1 MNTYRRLLTYV
12 RPYRRWFCL
21 SIVCGLLVSATT
33 TVSALLVKPVLDDI
47 FVARDTGKLYVFPLL
62 IVLLYATRGLL
73 HYGHA
78 YLMRYIGQ
86 GVIRD
91 VRNQLFAHLLQ
102 MPLAYF
108 HRHHTGTLMSRLT
121 HDITLMQR
129 AVSNAVN
136 DVLRQGLTMLGLIGV
151 AFYRDWFLATFAVI
165 VLPLA
170 ALPIV
175 LLGRRLR
182 RLSRRAQS
190 QMGLLSTLLEEV
202 LSGIKI
208 VKAFG
213 RETHEQQRFEQR
225 NAAFYEVTMR
235 AVKTDEIS
243 SPIMELLGAM
253 GVALVVFYGGRQVVQ
268 GVSTPGTFFSFLTA
282 VLWLYEPMRKLSRL
296 NSTLQ
301 GALAAADRVFAVLDQ
316 KREPPAPVS
325 QAALSPIQHRL
336 RIRDVSMRY
345 APHTP
350 WVLQHVNL
358 HVAAGEVVAL
368 VGFSGAGKTSLV
380 DLLPRFYDPEQ
391 GAILIDDVD
400 IRHVSLASLRAQ
412 IGIVSQDVVLF
423 DDTLRQNILYGNP
436 QATAAQMRQAARAAY
451 AHDFITRMPHGYDT
465 VIGERGVRLSGGEK
479 QRIAIARALLKNAP
493 ILILDEATSALD
505 SESEQ
510 MVQYAL
516 DNLMKDRTT
525 FVIAHRLATVRHADK
540 IVVLHHGNVVETG
553 RHSELLAQGGL
564 YSRLYD
570 LQFKE
575 QETEK

>member
-1 MNTYRRLLTYV
+1 MSTYRRLLSYV
-12 RPYRRWFCL
+12 QPYRNRFLL
-21 SIVCGLLVSATT
+21 SIVCGILVSATT
-33 TVSALLVKPVLDDI
+33 ALSALLVKPILDDI
-47 FVARDTGKLYVFPLL
+47 FVARDTGKLYLFPLL
-62 IVLLYATRGLL
+62 IIMLYTARGLL
-73 HYGHA
+73 HFGHA

-91 VRNQLFAHLLQ
+91 IRNQLFAHLLH

-121 HDITLMQR
+121 NDIMFMQR
-129 AVSNAVN
+129 AVSSSVN

-151 AFYRDWFLATFAVI
+151 AFYRDWFLATFAVL

-170 ALPIV
+170 AIPIA

-182 RLSRRAQS
+182 RLNHRAQT
-190 QMGLLSTLLEEV
+190 QMGTLNTLLKEV

-213 RETHEQQRFEQR
+213 REAYEQQRFQQR
-225 NAAFYEVTMR
+225 NAAFYNVTMR
-235 AVKTDEIS
+235 AVQAEEIS
-243 SPIMELLGAM
+243 SPIMELLAAI
-253 GVALVVFYGGRQVVQ
+253 GVALVVFYGGLQVVQ
-268 GVSTPGTFFSFLTA
+268 GASTPGTFFSFLTA
-282 VLWLYEPMRKLSRL
+282 VLWLYEPLRKLSRV
-296 NSTLQ
+296 NSALQ
-301 GALAAADRVFAVLDQ
+301 GGLAAADRVFAVLDQ
-316 KREPPAPVS
+316 SCEPLASDIQPALP
-325 QAALSPIQHRL
+325 PL
-336 RIRDVSMRY
+336 RHNLHIRDVSMRY
-345 APHTP
+345 APHAP
-350 WVLQHVNL
+350 LVLQNVNL
-358 HVAAGEVVAL
+358 QVEAGEVVAL

-380 DLLPRFYDPEQ
+380 DLLPRFHDPEE
-391 GAILIDDVD
+391 GTILIDDVD
-400 IRHVSLASLRAQ
+400 IRQVALDSLRAQ

-436 QATAAQMRQAARAAY
+436 QATEEQMILAARAAY
-451 AHDFITRMPHGYDT
+451 AHEFIIGTPLGYDT

-479 QRIAIARALLKNAP
+479 QRLAIARALLKNAP

-540 IVVLHHGNVVETG
+540 IVVLHHGKIMQTG
-553 RHSELLAQGGL
+553 RHSELLTRGGI

-570 LQFKE
+570 LQFKG
-575 QETEK
+575 QETD